1 MARQKPYRPN
11 NKAEEAEIHR
21 AGKTGMH
28 YTGKLIPRLEKV
40 WVEGFKKYLD
50 GYKTVDVR
58 WLNTLISSDHLR
70 THTQLEIVK
79 HVINREITTGLCGTS
94 ETGNLLYLPSLPLFE
109 LTSTPFGPNWEHV
122 IRQIYITMNDK
133 DEADHLE
140 FINHHP
146 DSHTKLTWFRY
157 AGEHNFKLEKL

>member
-11 NKAEEAEIHR
+11 DKAEEVEVHR
-21 AGKTGMH
+21 TGLTGVH

-40 WVEGFKKYLD
+40 WVAGFKKYLD
-50 GYKTVDVR
+50 GYKAIDVR
-58 WLNTLISSDHLR
+58 WLNSLVSSERLR
-70 THTQLEIVK
+70 THAQLEIIK
-79 HVINREITTGLCGTS
+79 HVMSRDIHTELCGIG
-94 ETGNLLYLPSLPLFE
+94 ERDNLLYLPSLPLFE
-109 LTSTPFGPNWEHV
+109 LTATQFGPNWEHV

-140 FINHHP
+140 FISNHP